1 MSPATRLHYWD
12 HSGPCFH
19 GCLQVVADHLRGGT
33 VSVFGISGLEAP
45 AKFSCWISLAVTQFL
60 VPQASFTGH
69 LCGVLAGLMHVYIPK
84 AGMKPQWP
92 LQIARTP
99 VMVSNTLHVLV
110 WLQLAY
116 RKEIM
121 PVICCCLAA
130 GLLLLVVCKLHCFWR
145 SCPLG

>member
-1 MSPATRLHYWD
+1 MSPATRLHYRD
-12 HSGPCFH
+12 YSGPMLPWLSA
-19 GCLQVVADHLRGGT
+19 GCSRSHAWRHSQRVWHKWLGG
-33 VSVFGISGLEAP
+33 P

-84 AGMKPQWP
+84 AGMKPQCP
-92 LQIARTP
+92 LQIASTP

-130 GLLLLVVCKLHCFWR
+130 GLLLLVGCKLHCFWR